1 LASPNFFPSKSK
13 SKERERERERKEN
26 NVRTFLSNMWKN
38 ISDPPKF
45 SQAEPQSILWPHS
58 ALQDGL
64 STPIGCS
71 CSSDSHLPTSTRCS
85 AVAILLLQHG
95 LAILLLQQCLVLHL
109 SWSGEPSSFNGRGV
123 HAEKESLLPQAPST
137 AP

>member
-1 LASPNFFPSKSK
+1 MSERSCPTCGKIYQIHQSSHRQSLKAFYGHTQRCKTASP
-13 SKERERERERKEN
+13 R
-26 NVRTFLSNMWKN
+26 
-38 ISDPPKF
+38 
-45 SQAEPQSILWPHS
+45 QSAAPVL
-58 ALQDGL
+58 L
-64 STPIGCS
+64 TPIS
-71 CSSDSHLPTSTRCS
+71 PHQRAA
-85 AVAILLLQHG
+85 AVATLLLQHG